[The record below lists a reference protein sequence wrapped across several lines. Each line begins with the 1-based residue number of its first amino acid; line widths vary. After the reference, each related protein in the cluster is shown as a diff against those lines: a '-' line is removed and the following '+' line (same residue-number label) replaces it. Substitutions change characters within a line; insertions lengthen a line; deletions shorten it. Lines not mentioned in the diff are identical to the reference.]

1 MRYNNHMTIKIT
13 VQDAVSDLFD
23 VVFKDDYAMYLSKFI
38 VNFPVMD
45 AAGNVTGS
53 KYVMKHTDL
62 SVVME
67 QMAM

>member
-23 VVFKDDYAMYLSKFI
+23 VVFKDDYAMYLSRYTKVEPI
-38 VNFPVMD
+38 VN
-45 AAGNVTGS
+45 AAGEVTGS